1 MIGKYIREKLSWLV
15 LLISMQLIFLF
26 VAYIDTSIPFRSVSY
41 IVVLNVVVCIIF
53 IWTRYPRETRFYKR
67 LTTWDHTYDSG
78 DLDIAESPYERI
90 VHDAVTSQTERYR
103 KESSAHFILLEQEK
117 DEMLAWIHEVKTPLT
132 ALQLMIERMPDDKL
146 QGQMTYEWLRIHQLL
161 DQQLHQKRIP
171 FMHNDLFVEETEL
184 EPILNGEIRAL
195 KSWCISKRIG
205 FHVSLDVTKVLTDSK
220 WLGFIIRQLLSNA
233 VKYSHSSDIVIESK
247 EQDGHIILTIQDY
260 GRGIEAQDLPR
271 IFDKGFTST
280 QGRLEG
286 TATGMG
292 LYLTRQVAQT
302 LRIDI
307 QVQSAPGEGTS
318 VKLTFPRKN
327 DMIHLAG
334 V

>member
-1 MIGKYIREKLSWLV
+1 MIGKYIREKLSWLF
-15 LLISMQLIFLF
+15 LLISMQLIILF
-26 VAYIDTSIPFRSVSY
+26 VAYIDTSIPFRSVAY
-41 IVVLNVVVCIIF
+41 IVVLNVVVCIVF
-53 IWTRYPRETRFYKR
+53 IWVRYPRETRFYKR
-67 LTTWDHTYDSG
+67 LTTWDHTYDPG
-78 DLDIAESPYERI
+78 DLEIAESPYERI

-103 KESSAHFILLEQEK
+103 KESSSHFILLEQEK

-132 ALQLMIERMPDDKL
+132 ALQLMIERMPADKL

-195 KSWCISKRIG
+195 KSWCISKGIG
-205 FHVSLDVTKVLTDSK
+205 FEVSLHVTKVLTDSK

-233 VKYSHSSDIVIESK
+233 VKYSHSSDIVIESR
-247 EQDGHIILTIQDY
+247 ELEGHIILTIQDY
-260 GRGIEAQDLPR
+260 GRGIEAHDLPR
-271 IFDKGFTST
+271 IFDKGFTSS

-302 LRIDI
+302 LRIN
-307 QVQSAPGEGTS
+307 VKAQSAPGEGTI

-327 DMIHLAG
+327 DMIQLAG

>member
-1 MIGKYIREKLSWLV
+1 MIAKYIREKLSWLL
-15 LLISMQLIFLF
+15 LLISIQLIILF
-26 VAYIDTSIPFRSVSY
+26 VAYIDTSIPFRSVAY
-41 IVVLNVVVCIIF
+41 IVVLNVVVCIVF
-53 IWTRYPRETRFYKR
+53 MWARYPRETRFYKR
-67 LTTWDHTYDSG
+67 LTTWDHTYDLG

-103 KESSAHFILLEQEK
+103 KESSSHFILLEQEK

-195 KSWCISKRIG
+195 KSWCISKGIG
-205 FHVSLDVTKVLTDSK
+205 FDMSLYVTKVLTDSK
-220 WLGFIIRQLLSNA
+220 WLGFILRQLLSNA
-233 VKYSHSSDIVIESK
+233 VKYSHSSDIVIESR
-247 EQDGHIILTIQDY
+247 EQEGHLILTIQDY
-260 GRGIEAQDLPR
+260 GRGIEAHDLPR

-302 LRIDI
+302 LHIDI
-307 QVQSAPGEGTS
+307 KVQSAPGEGTV
-318 VKLTFPRKN
+318 VKLIFPRKN

>member
-1 MIGKYIREKLSWLV
+1 MIGKYIREKLSWLC
-15 LLISMQLIFLF
+15 LLVSMQLIILF
-26 VAYIDTSIPFRSVSY
+26 VAYIDTSIPFRSVAY
-41 IVVLNVVVCIIF
+41 MVVLNVVVCFVF
-53 IWTRYPRETRFYKR
+53 IWARYPRETRFYKR

-78 DLDIAESPYERI
+78 DLDIAESPFERI
-90 VHDAVTSQTERYR
+90 VHDAVTSQTERHR
-103 KESSAHFILLEQEK
+103 KESSSHFILLEQEK

-184 EPILNGEIRAL
+184 ERVLNGEIRAL
-195 KSWCISKRIG
+195 KSWCISKGIG
-205 FHVSLDVTKVLTDSK
+205 FDVSLHVTKVLTDSK

-233 VKYSHSSDIVIESK
+233 VKYSHSADIVIESR
-247 EQDGHIILTIQDY
+247 EQDGHIMLTIQDH
-260 GRGIEAQDLPR
+260 GRGIEVQDLPR

-280 QGRLEG
+280 KGRLEG
-286 TATGMG
+286 SATGMG

-302 LRIDI
+302 LHIDI
-307 QVQSAPGEGTS
+307 QVQSAPGEGTG